1 MFSTKIRT
9 TVAALAA
16 AATLMTLGVA
26 AAPADAVAAAPA
38 DAAIGSLTAQLS
50 MSRSGSY
57 LYNVNVSG
65 TVPMTQAE
73 ARSLIGSGHKV
84 VYRLWG
90 DDPVSDDFLW
100 GPVDTE
106 LVSTP
111 LGLQFTG
118 LGLTRTTTSPITA
131 TRSTRTCDWSTPEAQ
146 QFGPAR
152 PIGWAATS
160 RAASHPTAQIHL
172 ESPRRRGALCF
183 SPGTASRG
191 IPTE

>member
-118 LGLTRTTTSPITA
+118 LGLTLN
-131 TRSTRTCDWSTPEAQ
+131 RSFLNEDNDLPDYRDEIYAGVRLVDS
-146 QFGPAR
+146 
-152 PIGWAATS
+152 
-160 RAASHPTAQIHL
+160 
-172 ESPRRRGALCF
+172 RGA
-183 SPGTASRG
+183 TVRSRETNRVG
-191 IPTE
+191 GYL